1 MNKVKSSTLWLAI
14 FAIAILVQAYSA
26 FGQQAD
32 ITGKWKDGSV
42 GSVQYQ
48 NQVTGATRNGRS
60 HIFTYTFLPNG
71 NYQFIGY
78 MELNMYGCASTL
90 FNEIAGKYSVDGSTI
105 NLSPS
110 KDYWKS
116 TNSCAASANK
126 ESSKAP
132 TKKTLQFEMGQDD
145 YGQEVLCIQDGE
157 AKTCYG
163 RDKQ

>member
-1 MNKVKSSTLWLAI
+1 MKNVLSIMLSLAI
-14 FAIAILVQAYSA
+14 FAAAA
-26 FGQQAD
+26 FAQDAD

-78 MELNMYGCASTL
+78 MEINMYGCASTL

-105 NLSPS
+105 YLNPS
-110 KDYWKS
+110 KDFWRS
-116 TNSCAASANK
+116 SNSCAASGNK
-126 ESSKAP
+126 ETSKTP
-132 TKKTLQFEMGQDD
+132 TKKTLEFELRQDD
-145 YGQEVLCIQDGE
+145 YGRDLLCIQDGE
-157 AKTCYG
+157 AATCYG
-163 RDKQ
+163 REK